1 MCTWAVILKFW
12 FPFEIILKVSS
23 AQDSLLRI
31 SRAGAQTLAGFF
43 FFNFLDD
50 LSMHPSWRTN
60 TLVEISAKSGTR
72 LRGVLATLLFK
83 INIKF
88 MSDATRHKTGYYLE
102 LISLSN
108 IKAKRIDELLKLLQQ
123 CLGPAYKWVS
133 TSLGMDPQRAK
144 SHHTKQ
150 VLVASWAEAIPTY
163 QWSWPHHNRR
173 AHEAHTRG
181 NPRAYNTGDQSR
193 MCPTGHLHK
202 ATSPRLRNIT
212 DLPNT

>member
-1 MCTWAVILKFW
+1 M
-12 FPFEIILKVSS
+12 
-23 AQDSLLRI
+23 
-31 SRAGAQTLAGFF
+31 
-43 FFNFLDD
+43 
-50 LSMHPSWRTN
+50 
-60 TLVEISAKSGTR
+60 EISAKSGTR

-133 TSLGMDPQRAK
+133 TSLGMDPQLAK

-163 QWSWPHHNRR
+163 Q
-173 AHEAHTRG
+173 
-181 NPRAYNTGDQSR
+181 
-193 MCPTGHLHK
+193 
-202 ATSPRLRNIT
+202 
-212 DLPNT
+212 